1 MTFRTYLRDLRR
13 SLAVG
18 SAIRRTKTRKPRRTS
33 QRLRVDQLE
42 DRTVP
47 TVTLFGIPDWTAQG
61 PGPTTG
67 GQVNLGGGD
76 PVSGA
81 IEAIATHPTDANTV
95 YVGAVN
101 GGVWRTTNGGA
112 NWTPLTDQTAS
123 LSIADI
129 AFSPLDATT
138 QTLFYGVGNYS
149 SGGGLGGTLTG
160 LFRTTD
166 GGTSW
171 QSLGLANERIREV
184 IPTSIGT
191 SLADQVVLVASR
203 TNGLFRSS
211 NGGGNFTQIS
221 GSSGTTDGL
230 DNDADGTT
238 DEAGELNLPIRR
250 RQSTSPPIRAT
261 PTASTLPCPTGVFR
275 SDNGGANWV
284 LVNKGLNA
292 VQRRT

>member
-166 GGTSW
+166 GGRAGSRW
-171 QSLGLANERIREV
+171 AW
-184 IPTSIGT
+184 PTSASARSSRPRSARVWPIRWSWSPAEPTACSAAATAAGT
-191 SLADQVVLVASR
+191 SRRSAVLVEPPMAWTTMPTARPTRRANGTCRLVTLFTSR
-203 TNGLFRSS
+203 
-211 NGGGNFTQIS
+211 
-221 GSSGTTDGL
+221 
-230 DNDADGTT
+230 
-238 DEAGELNLPIRR
+238 
-250 RQSTSPPIRAT
+250 PIRAT
-261 PTASTLPCPTGVFR
+261 PTASTRPCPTKE
-275 SDNGGANWV
+275 SSGATTAAPI
-284 LVNKGLNA
+284 GSSSTP
-292 VQRRT
+292 RR